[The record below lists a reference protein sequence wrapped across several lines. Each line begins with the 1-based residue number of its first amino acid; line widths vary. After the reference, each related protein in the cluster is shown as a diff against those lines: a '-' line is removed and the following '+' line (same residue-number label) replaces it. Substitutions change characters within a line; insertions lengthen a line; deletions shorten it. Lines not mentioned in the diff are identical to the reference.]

1 MRRTTPGT
9 GSAEA
14 MPSRTGMRLR
24 GLCVA
29 AAVAAS
35 ARAVAADPAPPPSDD
50 FLAYLGS
57 WEGDDEDWWL
67 VQEAMD
73 AESARATSAP
83 SATNQAR
90 RAPAEGGA
98 KPQEKK

>member
-1 MRRTTPGT
+1 
-9 GSAEA
+9 
-14 MPSRTGMRLR
+14 MRLR

-29 AAVAAS
+29 AAVAS
-35 ARAVAADPAPPPSDD
+35 ARAVAADPVPPPIDD

-98 KPQEKK
+98 TPQEKK

>member
-1 MRRTTPGT
+1 
-9 GSAEA
+9 
-14 MPSRTGMRLR
+14 MPSRTGKRLR

-35 ARAVAADPAPPPSDD
+35 ARVVAADPAPPPSDD

-57 WEGDDEDWWL
+57 WEGDDEDWRVL
-67 VQEAMD
+67 LEAMG
-73 AESARATSAP
+73 AENARSTSAP